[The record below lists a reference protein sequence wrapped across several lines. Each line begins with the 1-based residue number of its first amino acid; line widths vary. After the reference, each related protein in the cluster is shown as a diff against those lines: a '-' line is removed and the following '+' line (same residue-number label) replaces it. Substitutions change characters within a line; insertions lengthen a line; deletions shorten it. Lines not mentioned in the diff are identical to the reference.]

1 MPAER
6 ALILHQIRQL
16 MAKVTVDGIE
26 VEVQDGINVIEAAK
40 AADIHVPHFC
50 YHPSL
55 SIVGQCRM
63 CLVEVEGMPKLQ
75 AGCATPVK
83 DGMKIAVW
91 NEKVDKARKGQMEFL
106 LINHPLDCPICDKA
120 GECPLQD
127 YSFNYGSVDSRYGEF
142 KRTYPGMDRTA
153 IGPHVVQNMNRCIHC
168 TRCIRF
174 TAEITGTS
182 ELAFFKRGASTEVG
196 VFPGTPLD
204 NWMSAC
210 VTDICPTGALTT
222 REFRFESRV
231 WNLDS
236 TESVCNGCD
245 VGCNI
250 FIGHRSGQ
258 IFRYRPRVN
267 PEVNDHWLCD
277 YGRFSYER
285 YETDRVVVPKVRNED
300 DYLGISTWDEA
311 LESIEKAVRGAK
323 KIFAILSAQMTN
335 EEAWLAKK
343 LFADKLNAKIGATVD
358 PIGPIKMKSRSEW
371 LVGEQGAPNYRGV
384 HAVLQGVIPSAVE
397 GSPAESH
404 RASGG
409 DPSTSLGMTQ
419 GSLGMTQGVEDL
431 LANGAEG
438 IDILYLCDAE
448 FTERAKDPAVIANLR
463 KAKFLVVHA
472 WDANHPLTEIAD
484 VVIPGAIHAEKEG
497 TYTNLQGRVQ
507 RIHQAFPPKGQAET
521 DLEALRRVGAR
532 LFPADPDF
540 RSADAL
546 DVFAE
551 LRGSLPALTEVSA

>member
-1 MPAER
+1 
-6 ALILHQIRQL
+6 
-16 MAKVTVDGIE
+16 MAKVTIDGNE

-55 SIVGQCRM
+55 SVVGQCRM

-83 DGMKIAVW
+83 DGMKIHVW
-91 NEKVDKARKGQMEFL
+91 NDKVDKARRGQMEFL

-127 YSFNYGSVDSRYGEF
+127 YSFNYGDVSSRYGEF

-153 IGPHVVQNMNRCIHC
+153 IGPHVIQNMNRCIHC

-174 TAEITGTS
+174 TQEITGTS

-210 VTDICPTGALTT
+210 VTDICPTGALTP

-231 WNLDS
+231 WNLDA

-250 FIGHRSGQ
+250 FIGHRNGQ
-258 IFRYRPRVN
+258 VYRYRPRVN

-277 YGRFSYER
+277 YGRFSYEQ
-285 YETDRVVVPKVRNED
+285 YETDRVVVPKVRTED

-311 LESIEKAVRGAK
+311 LDAIERAYRGAK
-323 KIFAILSAQMTN
+323 NTIAILSAQMTN
-335 EEAWLAKK
+335 EEASAAKA
-343 LFADKLNAKIGATVD
+343 LFDRIGSKCGVMVD
-358 PIGPIKMKSRSEW
+358 PIGPIKMKSRTEW
-371 LVGEQGAPNYRGV
+371 LTGTQAGPNYRGV
-384 HAVLQGVIPSAVE
+384 SAALGLVILPDKGPPSH
-397 GSPAESH
+397 SDPKDPNSIES
-404 RASGG
+404 
-409 DPSTSLGMTQ
+409 
-419 GSLGMTQGVEDL
+419 L
-431 LANGAEG
+431 LTNGADG
-438 IDILYLCDAE
+438 IDVLYICDAT
-448 FTERAKDPAVIANLR
+448 FSERAKDPAVLANLR
-463 KAKFLVVHA
+463 KAKFLIVHS
-472 WDANHPLTEIAD
+472 WDANHPLCDVAD
-484 VVIPGAIHAEKEG
+484 VLIPGAIHPEKEG
-497 TYTNLQGRVQ
+497 TYVNLQGREQ
-507 RIHQAFPPKGQAET
+507 QIHRAFPPKGQAVT
-521 DLEALRRVGAR
+521 DLDTFQRVSER
-532 LFPADPDF
+532 LF
-540 RSADAL
+540 
-546 DVFAE
+546 E
-551 LRGSLPALTEVSA
+551 LAEVSA

>member
-1 MPAER
+1 
-6 ALILHQIRQL
+6 
-16 MAKVTVDGIE
+16 MAKVTIDGIE

-40 AADIHVPHFC
+40 AADVHVPHFC

-83 DGMKIAVW
+83 DGMKVNVW
-91 NEKVDKARKGQMEFL
+91 SEKVDKARKGQMEFL

-127 YSFNYGSVDSRYGEF
+127 YAFNYGSVTSRYGEF

-153 IGPHVVQNMNRCIHC
+153 IGPHVIQNMNRCIHC

-174 TAEITGTS
+174 TAEITQTH
-182 ELAFFKRGASTEVG
+182 ELAFFRRGASTEVG

-210 VTDICPTGALTT
+210 VTDICPTGALTP

-245 VGCNI
+245 IGCNL
-250 FIGHRSGQ
+250 FIGHRNGQ
-258 IFRYRPRVN
+258 VYRYRPRVN
-267 PEVNDHWLCD
+267 PDVNDHWLCD
-277 YGRFSYER
+277 YGRFSYEQ
-285 YETDRVVVPKVRNED
+285 YETDRVVVPKVKTED
-300 DYLGISTWDEA
+300 DYLAISTWDEA
-311 LESIEKAVRGAK
+311 LESIGNAFAGAK
-323 KIFAILSAQMTN
+323 NVAVIASAQMTN
-335 EEAWLAKK
+335 EEAWLAKT
-343 LFADKLNAKIGATVD
+343 LFGKLNARIGVMVD
-358 PIGPIKMKSRSEW
+358 PIGPIKMKSRTEW
-371 LVGEQGAPNYRGV
+371 IIGEQGAPNYRGV
-384 HAVLQGVIPSAVE
+384 
-397 GSPAESH
+397 
-404 RASGG
+404 RALVG
-409 DPSTSLGMTQ
+409 DGNI
-419 GSLGMTQGVEDL
+419 EDL
-431 LANGAEG
+431 MTGGANGV
-438 IDILYLCDAE
+438 DVLYITDAL
-448 FTERAKDPAVIANLR
+448 FSDRAKEPEVVANLR
-463 KAKFLVVHA
+463 QAKFLVVHS
-472 WDANHPLTEIAD
+472 WDANHPLAEVAD
-484 VVIPGAIHAEKEG
+484 VLIPGAIHPEKEG

-507 RIHQAFPPKGQAET
+507 RIHQAFSPKGQAVS

-532 LFPADPDF
+532 LFPNHDEF

-546 DVFAE
+546 DVFAT
-551 LRGSLPALTEVSA
+551 LRAQVPEMAEVSA

>member
-1 MPAER
+1 
-6 ALILHQIRQL
+6 
-16 MAKVTVDGIE
+16 MAKVTIDGIE

-40 AADIHVPHFC
+40 AADVHVPHFC

-83 DGMKIAVW
+83 DGMKVAVW

-127 YSFNYGSVDSRYGEF
+127 YSFNYGSVTSRYGEF

-153 IGPHVVQNMNRCIHC
+153 IGPHVIQNMNRCIHC

-210 VTDICPTGALTT
+210 VTDICPTGALTP

-245 VGCNI
+245 VGCNM
-250 FIGHRSGQ
+250 FIGHRNGQ
-258 IFRYRPRVN
+258 VFRYRPRVN
-267 PEVNDHWLCD
+267 PDVNDHWLCD
-277 YGRFSYER
+277 YGRFSYEQ
-285 YETDRVVVPKVRNED
+285 YDTDRVVVPKVRTED
-300 DYLGISTWDEA
+300 DYLAISTWEEA
-311 LESIEKAVRGAK
+311 LESIEKGFSGAK
-323 KIFAILSAQMTN
+323 KISVIASAQMTN
-335 EEAWLAKK
+335 EEAAAAKS
-343 LFADKLNAKIGATVD
+343 LFGGLGATIGVMVD
-358 PIGPIKMKSRSEW
+358 PIGPIKMKARTEW
-371 LVGEQGAPNYRGV
+371 IVGDQAGPNYRGV
-384 HAVLQGVIPSAVE
+384 SAALSGGQAILPDQGQA
-397 GSPAESH
+397 GSPVLH
-404 RASGG
+404 LM
-409 DPSTSLGMTQ
+409 D
-419 GSLGMTQGVEDL
+419 
-431 LANGAEG
+431 NGAEG
-438 IDILYLCDAE
+438 VDVLYILDAR
-448 FTERAKDPAVIANLR
+448 FSERASDPAVVANLR
-463 KAKFLVVHA
+463 KAKFLVVHS
-472 WDANHPLTEIAD
+472 WDANHPLAEVAD
-484 VVIPGAIHAEKEG
+484 VLIPGSIHPEKEG
-497 TYTNLQGRVQ
+497 TYTNLQGTDQ
-507 RIHQAFPPKGQAET
+507 QIHQAFPPKGQAVT
-521 DLEALRRVGAR
+521 DVEALRRVGAR
-532 LFPADPDF
+532 VARAGEL
-540 RSADAL
+540 
-546 DVFAE
+546 AE
-551 LRGSLPALTEVSA
+551 VGA

>member
-1 MPAER
+1 
-6 ALILHQIRQL
+6 
-16 MAKVTVDGIE
+16 MAKVTIDGIE

-127 YSFNYGSVDSRYGEF
+127 YSFNYGDVTSRYGEF

-153 IGPHVVQNMNRCIHC
+153 IGPHVIQNMNRCIHC

-210 VTDICPTGALTT
+210 VTDICPTGALTP

-236 TESVCNGCD
+236 TESICNGCD
-245 VGCNI
+245 VGCNL
-250 FIGHRSGQ
+250 FIGHRNGQ
-258 IFRYRPRVN
+258 VYRYRPRVN
-267 PEVNDHWLCD
+267 PDVNDHWLCD
-277 YGRFSYER
+277 YGRFSYEQ

-300 DYLGISTWDEA
+300 DYLGISTWEEA
-311 LESIEKAVRGAK
+311 LDAIAGAFRDAK
-323 KIFAILSAQMTN
+323 STFAILSAQMTN
-335 EEAWLAKK
+335 EEAAMAKS
-343 LFADKLNAKIGATVD
+343 LFDRAGAKQGVIVD
-358 PIGPIKMKSRSEW
+358 PIGPIKMKSRTGW
-371 LVGEQGAPNYRGV
+371 ILGEQGAPNFRGV
-384 HAVLQGVIPSAVE
+384 SAVLGASADVD
-397 GSPAESH
+397 A
-404 RASGG
+404 
-409 DPSTSLGMTQ
+409 
-419 GSLGMTQGVEDL
+419 L
-431 LANGAEG
+431 LTNGADG
-438 IDILYLCDAE
+438 IDILYICDAR
-448 FTERAKDPAVIANLR
+448 FSERAQDPAVLANLR
-463 KAKFLVVHA
+463 KAKFLIVHS
-472 WDANHPLTEIAD
+472 WDANHPLCEIAD
-484 VVIPGAIHAEKEG
+484 VLIPGATHAEKEG
-497 TYTNLQGRVQ
+497 TYVNVQGREQ
-507 RIHQAFPPKGQAET
+507 RIHQAFLPKGQAET
-521 DLEALRRVGAR
+521 DLEALRRVGER
-532 LFPADPDF
+532 LF
-540 RSADAL
+540 
-546 DVFAE
+546 E
-551 LRGSLPALTEVSA
+551 LTEVVA

>member
-1 MPAER
+1 
-6 ALILHQIRQL
+6 
-16 MAKVTVDGIE
+16 MAKVTIDGTE

-55 SIVGQCRM
+55 TVVGQCRM

-75 AGCATPVK
+75 AGCSTNVR
-83 DGMKIAVW
+83 DGMKIHVW
-91 NEKVDKARKGQMEFL
+91 NEKVDKARRGQMEFL

-127 YSFNYGSVDSRYGEF
+127 YSFNYGSVASRYGEF

-174 TAEITGTS
+174 TQEITGTS

-210 VTDICPTGALTT
+210 VTDICPTGALTP

-258 IFRYRPRVN
+258 VFRYRPRVN

-277 YGRFSYER
+277 YGRFSYEQ

-300 DYLGISTWDEA
+300 DYFGISTWEEA
-311 LESIEKAVRGAK
+311 LDAIENAVRSAK
-323 KIFAILSAQMTN
+323 SSFAILSAQMTN
-335 EEAWLAKK
+335 EEASMAKQ
-343 LFADKLNAKIGATVD
+343 LFDRMGAKSGVMVD
-358 PIGPIKMKSRSEW
+358 PIGPIKMKSRTEW
-371 LVGEQGAPNYRGV
+371 LLGTQAGPNFRGV
-384 HAVLQGVIPSAVE
+384 SGAV
-397 GSPAESH
+397 GSQPADIEPLLTKGADGIDLLYICDARFSE
-404 RASGG
+404 RAS
-409 DPSTSLGMTQ
+409 
-419 GSLGMTQGVEDL
+419 
-431 LANGAEG
+431 
-438 IDILYLCDAE
+438 
-448 FTERAKDPAVIANLR
+448 DPAVVANLR
-463 KAKFLVVHA
+463 KAKFLVVHS
-472 WDANHPLTEIAD
+472 WDATHPLCDVAD
-484 VVIPGAIHAEKEG
+484 VLIPGAIHPEREG
-497 TYTNLQGRVQ
+497 TYTNLQGREQ
-507 RIHQAFPPKGQAET
+507 KIHQAFPPKGQAET
-521 DLEALRRVGAR
+521 DLEALRRVSER
-532 LFPADPDF
+532 LFE
-540 RSADAL
+540 L
-546 DVFAE
+546 AE
-551 LRGSLPALTEVSA
+551 VTA

>member
-1 MPAER
+1 
-6 ALILHQIRQL
+6 
-16 MAKVTVDGIE
+16 MAKVTIDGIE

-40 AADIHVPHFC
+40 AADVHVPHFC

-75 AGCATPVK
+75 AGCATPIR
-83 DGMKIAVW
+83 DGMKIHVW

-127 YSFNYGSVDSRYGEF
+127 YSFNYGSVTSRYGEF

-210 VTDICPTGALTT
+210 VTDICPTGALTP

-231 WNLDS
+231 WNLNS
-236 TESVCNGCD
+236 TESVCPGCD
-245 VGCNI
+245 VGCNM
-250 FIGHRSGQ
+250 FIGHRNGQ
-258 IFRYRPRVN
+258 VFRYRPRVN

-277 YGRFSYER
+277 YGRFSYEL
-285 YETDRVVVPKVRNED
+285 YETDRVVVPKVRTED
-300 DYLGISTWDEA
+300 DYLGIATWEEA
-311 LESIEKAVRGAK
+311 LEAIQKNAGGAK
-323 KIFAILSAQMTN
+323 RVAAIASAHMTN
-335 EEAWLAKK
+335 EEAWMAKE
-343 LFADKLNAKIGATVD
+343 LFSRLGASVSLMVD

-371 LVGEQGAPNYRGV
+371 IIGEQGAPNFRGV
-384 HAVLQGVIPSAVE
+384 SATLGVSASDPLAADYSGVDVLYI
-397 GSPAESH
+397 
-404 RASGG
+404 
-409 DPSTSLGMTQ
+409 
-419 GSLGMTQGVEDL
+419 
-431 LANGAEG
+431 
-438 IDILYLCDAE
+438 CDAR
-448 FTERAKDPAVIANLR
+448 FSDRTSDPAVVANLR
-463 KAKFLVVHA
+463 KAKFLVVHS
-472 WDANHPLTEIAD
+472 WDATHPLAD
-484 VVIPGAIHAEKEG
+484 VADVLLPGAIHPEKEG
-497 TYTNLQGRVQ
+497 TYTNVQGTVQ
-507 RIHQAFPPKGQAET
+507 RIHQAFPAKGQAEG
-521 DLEALRRVGAR
+521 DLEALRRVGAK
-532 LFPADPDF
+532 LFPGEDVF

-546 DVFAE
+546 DIFE
-551 LRGSLPALTEVSA
+551 NLRAAGAATGVEVTA

>member
-1 MPAER
+1 
-6 ALILHQIRQL
+6 
-16 MAKVTVDGIE
+16 MAKVTIDGIE

-91 NEKVDKARKGQMEFL
+91 NDKVDKARKGQMEFL

-153 IGPHVVQNMNRCIHC
+153 IGPHVLQNMNRCIHC

-174 TAEITGTS
+174 TAEITGTA

-210 VTDICPTGALTT
+210 VTDICPTGALTP

-231 WNLDS
+231 WNLNS

-245 VGCNI
+245 VGCNL
-250 FIGHRSGQ
+250 FIGHRNGQ
-258 IFRYRPRVN
+258 VYRYRPRVN

-277 YGRFSYER
+277 YGRFSYEQ
-285 YETDRVVVPKVRNED
+285 YETDRVVVPKVKTDD
-300 DYLGISTWDEA
+300 DYLAISTWDEV
-311 LESIEKAVRGAK
+311 LGSIETAVKGAK
-323 KIFAILSAQMTN
+323 KIAAIASAHMTN
-335 EEAWLAKK
+335 EEAQLAKT
-343 LFADKLNAKIGATVD
+343 LFDRLNARIGVMVD
-358 PIGPIKMKSRSEW
+358 PIGPIKMKSRTEW
-371 LVGEQGAPNYRGV
+371 ILGEQAAPNYRGV
-384 HAVLQGVIPSAVE
+384 KAVLDGVIPGRE
-397 GSPAESH
+397 DGTESPAS
-404 RASGG
+404 AG
-409 DPSTSLGMTQ
+409 DPAQSRGMTQ
-419 GSLGMTQGVEDL
+419 VDDL
-431 LANGAEG
+431 LTNGAEG
-438 IDILYLCDAE
+438 VDVLYICDAR
-448 FTERAKDPAVIANLR
+448 FSDRAKDPAVVANLR
-463 KAKFLVVHA
+463 KAKFLVVHS
-472 WDANHPLTEIAD
+472 WDATHPLTEVAD
-484 VVIPGAIHAEKEG
+484 VLIPGAIHAEKDG
-497 TYTNLQGRVQ
+497 TFTNVQGRQ
-507 RIHQAFPPKGQAET
+507 QQIHQAFEPKGQAET
-521 DLEALRRVGAR
+521 DLEALRRVAAR
-532 LFPADPDF
+532 LFPNDPAF
-540 RSADAL
+540 E
-546 DVFAE
+546 AE
-551 LRGSLPALTEVSA
+551 NELVEVTA

>member
-1 MPAER
+1 
-6 ALILHQIRQL
+6 
-16 MAKVTVDGIE
+16 MAKVTIDGIE

-40 AADIHVPHFC
+40 AADVHVPHFC

-153 IGPHVVQNMNRCIHC
+153 IGPHVIQNMNRCIHC

-182 ELAFFKRGASTEVG
+182 ELAFFRRGASTEVG

-204 NWMSAC
+204 NWMSAN
-210 VTDICPTGALTT
+210 VTDICPTGALTP

-245 VGCNI
+245 VGCNL

-258 IFRYRPRVN
+258 VFRYRPRVN

-277 YGRFSYER
+277 YGRFSYEQ
-285 YETDRVVVPKVRNED
+285 YETDRVVVPKMRTED
-300 DYLGISTWDEA
+300 DYLAISTWQ
-311 LESIEKAVRGAK
+311 ESLDAIERGFENAK
-323 KIFAILSAQMTN
+323 NVVIIASAQMTN
-335 EEAWLAKK
+335 EEAWMAKALSTK
-343 LFADKLNAKIGATVD
+343 LHAKIGVMVD
-358 PIGPIKMKSRSEW
+358 PIGPIKMKSRTEW
-371 LVGEQGAPNYRGV
+371 IIGDQAGPNFRGV
-384 HAVLQGVIPSAVE
+384 QAVV
-397 GSPAESH
+397 
-404 RASGG
+404 G
-409 DPSTSLGMTQ
+409 DSSID
-419 GSLGMTQGVEDL
+419 EL
-431 LANGAEG
+431 LTNGADG
-438 IDILYLCDAE
+438 VDVLYILDAR
-448 FTERAKDPAVIANLR
+448 FSERAKDPSVVANLR
-463 KAKFLVVHA
+463 KAKFLVVHSWEA
-472 WDANHPLTEIAD
+472 DHPLTEVAD
-484 VVIPGAIHAEKEG
+484 VLIPGATLPEKEG
-497 TYTNLQGRVQ
+497 TFTNLQGRVQ
-507 RIHQAFPPKGQAET
+507 RVHQAFPPKGQAVT

-532 LFPADPDF
+532 LFPNEASF
-540 RSADAL
+540 GSADAL
-546 DVFAE
+546 DVFAT
-551 LRGSLPALTEVSA
+551 LRAESPEMAEVSA